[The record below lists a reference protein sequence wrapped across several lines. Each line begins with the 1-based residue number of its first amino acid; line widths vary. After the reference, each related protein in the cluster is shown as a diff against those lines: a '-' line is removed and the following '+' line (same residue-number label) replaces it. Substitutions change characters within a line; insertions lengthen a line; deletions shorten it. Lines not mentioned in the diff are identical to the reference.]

1 MGIMEDVEGHEMD
14 NMMNL
19 KVVDMRV
26 EEVTS
31 RRYYGHE
38 D

>member
-1 MGIMEDVEGHEMD
+1 MGIMEDVEGPVID
-14 NMMNL
+14 KGIKL

-31 RRYYGHE
+31 RGYYGHE
-38 D
+38 E